1 MSTSKSSDR
10 QNRPGPGRLALDA
23 IGLAVTCA
31 FIPEL
36 VATRAGVVLEP
47 HPGWIAVLVL
57 AARYGGGGCF
67 AGLTAAAGA
76 VGIATLVVGLGVST
90 LWGRIDSGPNLIAF
104 GACLAVSWVASWHL
118 RRQEELRERVSK
130 TSDRAA
136 EAEAKNEALRDVVAT
151 LRARVDRTSTSLSF
165 LRDVAAGLGGTDPI
179 AAAEGAADLALARTE
194 ASAAAVKVGRNGFQR
209 VLAVRDAR
217 GPDALAPLALRDA
230 DLTVPIRSGSDRIG
244 VIALWGIP

>member
-90 LWGRIDSGPNLIAF
+90 LWGRLDSGPNLISF

-118 RRQEELRERVSK
+118 RRQEELRERV
-130 TSDRAA
+130 TRLTGRIADGR
-136 EAEAKNEALRDVVAT
+136 EMIAT
-151 LRARVDRTSTSLSF
+151 LRGVVTTLRGRVDHTSASLSF
-165 LRDVAAGLGGTDPI
+165 LREVAARLEGTD
-179 AAAEGAADLALARTE
+179 
-194 ASAAAVKVGRNGFQR
+194 
-209 VLAVRDAR
+209 
-217 GPDALAPLALRDA
+217 
-230 DLTVPIRSGSDRIG
+230 
-244 VIALWGIP
+244 